1 MKEYIERLRR
11 ELIKLA
17 DAPLY
22 ACNVKMALDASTLL
36 CNLYELDEHEPEP
49 YSKREAHKKHSFTRE
64 DAEEWVR
71 RMKNE
76 DPDHPHGAMWSEA
89 QCLSVA
95 ASAGIDLHD
104 IPGYVFWAAM
114 NMKWSDGWRVAR
126 DFGVDQPQYY
136 ARQAEAFL
144 RDKDAGG
151 PEEKICA
158 YYRYVA
164 GGARHHFS

>member
-1 MKEYIERLRR
+1 MQVYKD
-11 ELIKLA
+11 K
-17 DAPLY
+17 LY
-22 ACNVKMALDASTLL
+22 ATLKEISERPVSMYTVEQAAAVTDLL
-36 CNLYELDEHEPEP
+36 CRLHELDEHEPEP
-49 YSKREAHKKHSFTRE
+49 HRTRETREEHGFTRE
-64 DAEEWVR
+64 DAEAWVR
-71 RMKNE
+71 HMKNE
-76 DPDHPHGAMWSEA
+76 DPEHPHGAMWSEA

-114 NMKWSDGWRVAR
+114 NMEWSDGWRVAR

-164 GGARHHFS
+164 GASK

>member
-1 MKEYIERLRR
+1 MKEYIDGLYARL
-11 ELIKLA
+11 EELA
-17 DAPLY
+17 DKPLTLGRIEE
-22 ACNVKMALDASTLL
+22 ADAVAGLL
-36 CNLYELDEHEPEP
+36 CRLHELDEHEPEP
-49 YSKREAHKKHSFTRE
+49 HRKRETREEHGFTRE
-64 DAEEWVR
+64 DAEAWVR
-71 RMKNE
+71 HMENE
-76 DPDHPHGAMWSEA
+76 DPEHPYGAMWSEA

-114 NMKWSDGWRVAR
+114 NMEWSDGWRVAR

-151 PEEKICA
+151 PEEKLCA

-164 GGARHHFS
+164 GGAR